1 MSEWVT
7 QPLRDRTV
15 NHDRRRIPV
24 TGKDRRPGSFPYYG
38 ASGVVDWVDDFIFEG
53 PHLLVAEDGE
63 NLRSR
68 KTPIAFLVD
77 GQFWVN
83 NHAHV
88 LQANPANDLRYLAY
102 ALESSDLS
110 AYITGST
117 QPKLS
122 QSALNQIPISA
133 PDLAEQTAIADTL
146 TAFDDKI
153 KSNRRIAEKS
163 QELLDTL
170 SSRAVESF
178 ASRPLGELAKL
189 SKATANPAAMGDSLV
204 DHFSLPAF
212 DLGCLPE
219 RVEASR
225 IRSNK
230 LSLDSTAILVSRLN
244 PKTNRTWWA
253 VPQGD
258 AAALASMEFAAL
270 LPKPGVT
277 LAALWLAVRD
287 ERFREEI
294 ARRVTGTSGSH
305 QRIRPDDLLSVEVPD
320 VSQLDGS
327 TVALAATLLRLIE
340 ARRRETQMLVA
351 TRDSLLPELLSGRIR
366 VPGEAA
372 A

>member
-1 MSEWVT
+1 M
-7 QPLRDRTV
+7 
-15 NHDRRRIPV
+15 
-24 TGKDRRPGSFPYYG
+24 
-38 ASGVVDWVDDFIFEG
+38 
-53 PHLLVAEDGE
+53 
-63 NLRSR
+63 
-68 KTPIAFLVD
+68 
-77 GQFWVN
+77 
-83 NHAHV
+83 

-102 ALESSDLS
+102 ALESSDVS

-153 KSNRRIAEKS
+153 QSNRRIAEKL
-163 QELLDTL
+163 QELLDAL
-170 SSRAVESF
+170 SSRAGLWF

-189 SKATANPAAMGDSLV
+189 SKATADPAPLGDSLV

-219 RVEASR
+219 RVEASK
-225 IRSNK
+225 IKSNK
-230 LSLDSTAILVSRLN
+230 LSLGSTTLLVSRLN

-253 VPQGD
+253 VPQRD
-258 AAALASMEFAAL
+258 AVALASTEFAAL

-287 ERFREEI
+287 ERFRGEI
-294 ARRVTGTSGSH
+294 TRRVTGTSGSH
-305 QRIRPDDLLSVEVPD
+305 QRIRPDDLLSVKVPD
-320 VSQLDGS
+320 VSQLDGPN
-327 TVALAATLLRLIE
+327 VALAADLLRLVE

-351 TRDSLLPELLSGRIR
+351 TRDALLPELLSGRIR
-366 VPGEAA
+366 VPVEAEA
-372 A
+372 